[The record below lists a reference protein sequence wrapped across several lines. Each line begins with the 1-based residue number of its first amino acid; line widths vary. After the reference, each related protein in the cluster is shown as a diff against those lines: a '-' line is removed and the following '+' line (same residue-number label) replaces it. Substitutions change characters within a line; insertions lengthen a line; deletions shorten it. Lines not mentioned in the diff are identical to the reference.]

1 MGKMLSPWCKQARKA
16 LIDRDMSVTDLATAI
31 GRSRE
36 YTSAIVNGRAYSE
49 PTVKAISDVLNI
61 TETALQSSN

>member
-49 PTVKAISDVLNI
+49 PTVKVISDVLNI